1 MGFLLDK
8 CKLKKMDDE
17 ILSTCHPFTCGD
29 EDLDDFFLHDAMRY
43 KAELLGKTYCFVLD
57 DDPKTIV
64 CMFTLSNDSIRVDVI
79 PNSRGR
85 KLSHDIPRE
94 KRMRRYPAVLIG
106 RLGINVDFRHQGIGS
121 ELLDFIKSWFIDE
134 ENKIKPSNM
143 EKFGKFLQK
152 AQAIITELQVSL
164 DMEKGGEIAKN
175 LMSLYIYFNQE
186 LISVNIKHDKT
197 KLEYIEQ
204 QMSELLKAWKEA
216 SASAS
221 QTPVQHTQAL
231 NIEG

>member
-1 MGFLLDK
+1 MPINKGYAAYQNTNIKTASQGKLVVLLYEAAVK
-8 CKLKKMDDE
+8 NLKN
-17 ILSTCHPFTCGD
+17 
-29 EDLDDFFLHDAMRY
+29 
-43 KAELLGKTYCFVLD
+43 AESL
-57 DDPKTIV
+57 
-64 CMFTLSNDSIRVDVI
+64 
-79 PNSRGR
+79 
-85 KLSHDIPRE
+85 
-94 KRMRRYPAVLIG
+94 
-106 RLGINVDFRHQGIGS
+106 
-121 ELLDFIKSWFIDE
+121 IDE

-186 LISVNIKHDKT
+186 LISVNINHDKT
-197 KLEYIEQ
+197 KLEYIEK
-204 QMSELLKAWKEA
+204 QMSELLKAWREA

>member
-1 MGFLLDK
+1 MPINKGYAAYQNTNIKTASQGKLVVLLYEAAVK
-8 CKLKKMDDE
+8 NLKN
-17 ILSTCHPFTCGD
+17 
-29 EDLDDFFLHDAMRY
+29 
-43 KAELLGKTYCFVLD
+43 AESL
-57 DDPKTIV
+57 
-64 CMFTLSNDSIRVDVI
+64 
-79 PNSRGR
+79 
-85 KLSHDIPRE
+85 
-94 KRMRRYPAVLIG
+94 
-106 RLGINVDFRHQGIGS
+106 
-121 ELLDFIKSWFIDE
+121 IDE

-204 QMSELLKAWKEA
+204 QM
-216 SASAS
+216 
-221 QTPVQHTQAL
+221 
-231 NIEG
+231 

>member
-1 MGFLLDK
+1 MPINKGYAAYQNTNIKTASQGKLIVLLYEAAVK
-8 CKLKKMDDE
+8 NLKN
-17 ILSTCHPFTCGD
+17 
-29 EDLDDFFLHDAMRY
+29 
-43 KAELLGKTYCFVLD
+43 AESL
-57 DDPKTIV
+57 
-64 CMFTLSNDSIRVDVI
+64 
-79 PNSRGR
+79 
-85 KLSHDIPRE
+85 
-94 KRMRRYPAVLIG
+94 
-106 RLGINVDFRHQGIGS
+106 
-121 ELLDFIKSWFIDE
+121 IDE

-152 AQAIITELQVSL
+152 TQAIITELQVSL

-186 LISVNIKHDKT
+186 LISVNINHDKT

>member
-1 MGFLLDK
+1 MPINKGYAAYQNTNIKTASQGKLVVLLYEAAVK
-8 CKLKKMDDE
+8 NLKN
-17 ILSTCHPFTCGD
+17 
-29 EDLDDFFLHDAMRY
+29 
-43 KAELLGKTYCFVLD
+43 AESL
-57 DDPKTIV
+57 
-64 CMFTLSNDSIRVDVI
+64 
-79 PNSRGR
+79 
-85 KLSHDIPRE
+85 
-94 KRMRRYPAVLIG
+94 
-106 RLGINVDFRHQGIGS
+106 
-121 ELLDFIKSWFIDE
+121 IDE

-186 LISVNIKHDKT
+186 LISVNIKHDNT

-204 QMSELLKAWKEA
+204 PMSELLKAWKEA

>member
-1 MGFLLDK
+1 
-8 CKLKKMDDE
+8 
-17 ILSTCHPFTCGD
+17 
-29 EDLDDFFLHDAMRY
+29 
-43 KAELLGKTYCFVLD
+43 
-57 DDPKTIV
+57 
-64 CMFTLSNDSIRVDVI
+64 
-79 PNSRGR
+79 
-85 KLSHDIPRE
+85 
-94 KRMRRYPAVLIG
+94 
-106 RLGINVDFRHQGIGS
+106 
-121 ELLDFIKSWFIDE
+121 
-134 ENKIKPSNM
+134 
-143 EKFGKFLQK
+143 
-152 AQAIITELQVSL
+152 
-164 DMEKGGEIAKN
+164 MEKGGEIAKN

>member
-1 MGFLLDK
+1 MPINKGYAAYQNTNIKTASQGKLVVLLYEAAVK
-8 CKLKKMDDE
+8 NLKN
-17 ILSTCHPFTCGD
+17 
-29 EDLDDFFLHDAMRY
+29 
-43 KAELLGKTYCFVLD
+43 AESL
-57 DDPKTIV
+57 
-64 CMFTLSNDSIRVDVI
+64 
-79 PNSRGR
+79 
-85 KLSHDIPRE
+85 
-94 KRMRRYPAVLIG
+94 
-106 RLGINVDFRHQGIGS
+106 
-121 ELLDFIKSWFIDE
+121 IDE

-186 LISVNIKHDKT
+186 LISVNINHDKT

-221 QTPVQHTQAL
+221 QIPVQHTQAL

>member
-1 MGFLLDK
+1 MPINKAYAAYQNTNIKTASQGKLVVLLYEAAVK
-8 CKLKKMDDE
+8 NLKN
-17 ILSTCHPFTCGD
+17 
-29 EDLDDFFLHDAMRY
+29 
-43 KAELLGKTYCFVLD
+43 AESL
-57 DDPKTIV
+57 
-64 CMFTLSNDSIRVDVI
+64 
-79 PNSRGR
+79 
-85 KLSHDIPRE
+85 
-94 KRMRRYPAVLIG
+94 
-106 RLGINVDFRHQGIGS
+106 
-121 ELLDFIKSWFIDE
+121 IDE

-186 LISVNIKHDKT
+186 LISVNINHDKT

>member
-1 MGFLLDK
+1 MPINKGYAAYQNTNIKTASQGKLVVLLYEAAAK
-8 CKLKKMDDE
+8 NLKN
-17 ILSTCHPFTCGD
+17 
-29 EDLDDFFLHDAMRY
+29 
-43 KAELLGKTYCFVLD
+43 AESL
-57 DDPKTIV
+57 
-64 CMFTLSNDSIRVDVI
+64 
-79 PNSRGR
+79 
-85 KLSHDIPRE
+85 
-94 KRMRRYPAVLIG
+94 
-106 RLGINVDFRHQGIGS
+106 
-121 ELLDFIKSWFIDE
+121 IDE

-143 EKFGKFLQK
+143 KKFGKFLQK
-152 AQAIITELQVSL
+152 AQAIITKLQDSL

-186 LISVNIKHDKT
+186 LISVNINHDKT

>member
-1 MGFLLDK
+1 MPINKGYAAYQNTNIKTASQGKLVVLLYEAAVK
-8 CKLKKMDDE
+8 NLKN
-17 ILSTCHPFTCGD
+17 
-29 EDLDDFFLHDAMRY
+29 
-43 KAELLGKTYCFVLD
+43 AESL
-57 DDPKTIV
+57 
-64 CMFTLSNDSIRVDVI
+64 
-79 PNSRGR
+79 
-85 KLSHDIPRE
+85 
-94 KRMRRYPAVLIG
+94 
-106 RLGINVDFRHQGIGS
+106 
-121 ELLDFIKSWFIDE
+121 IDE

-164 DMEKGGEIAKN
+164 DMEKCGEIAKN

>member
-1 MGFLLDK
+1 MPINKGYAAYQNTNIKTASQGKLIVLLYEAAIK
-8 CKLKKMDDE
+8 NLKN
-17 ILSTCHPFTCGD
+17 
-29 EDLDDFFLHDAMRY
+29 
-43 KAELLGKTYCFVLD
+43 AESL
-57 DDPKTIV
+57 
-64 CMFTLSNDSIRVDVI
+64 
-79 PNSRGR
+79 
-85 KLSHDIPRE
+85 
-94 KRMRRYPAVLIG
+94 
-106 RLGINVDFRHQGIGS
+106 
-121 ELLDFIKSWFIDE
+121 IDE

-152 AQAIITELQVSL
+152 TQAIITELQVSL

-186 LISVNIKHDKT
+186 LISVNINHDKT

-204 QMSELLKAWKEA
+204 QMSELLKAWREA

>member
-1 MGFLLDK
+1 MPINKGYAAYQNTNIKTASQGKLVVLLYEAAVK
-8 CKLKKMDDE
+8 NLKN
-17 ILSTCHPFTCGD
+17 
-29 EDLDDFFLHDAMRY
+29 
-43 KAELLGKTYCFVLD
+43 AESL
-57 DDPKTIV
+57 
-64 CMFTLSNDSIRVDVI
+64 
-79 PNSRGR
+79 
-85 KLSHDIPRE
+85 
-94 KRMRRYPAVLIG
+94 
-106 RLGINVDFRHQGIGS
+106 
-121 ELLDFIKSWFIDE
+121 IDE

-143 EKFGKFLQK
+143 EKLGKFLQK

>member
-1 MGFLLDK
+1 MPINKGYAAYQNTNTKTASQGKLVVLLYEAAVK
-8 CKLKKMDDE
+8 NLKN
-17 ILSTCHPFTCGD
+17 
-29 EDLDDFFLHDAMRY
+29 
-43 KAELLGKTYCFVLD
+43 AESL
-57 DDPKTIV
+57 
-64 CMFTLSNDSIRVDVI
+64 
-79 PNSRGR
+79 
-85 KLSHDIPRE
+85 
-94 KRMRRYPAVLIG
+94 
-106 RLGINVDFRHQGIGS
+106 
-121 ELLDFIKSWFIDE
+121 IDE

>member
-1 MGFLLDK
+1 MPINKGYAAYQNTNIKTASQGKLVVLLYEAAVK
-8 CKLKKMDDE
+8 NLKN
-17 ILSTCHPFTCGD
+17 
-29 EDLDDFFLHDAMRY
+29 
-43 KAELLGKTYCFVLD
+43 AESL
-57 DDPKTIV
+57 
-64 CMFTLSNDSIRVDVI
+64 
-79 PNSRGR
+79 
-85 KLSHDIPRE
+85 
-94 KRMRRYPAVLIG
+94 
-106 RLGINVDFRHQGIGS
+106 
-121 ELLDFIKSWFIDE
+121 IDE

-175 LMSLYIYFNQE
+175 LMSLYIYFNQA

>member
-1 MGFLLDK
+1 MPINKGYAAYQNTNIKTASQGKLVVLLYEAAVK
-8 CKLKKMDDE
+8 NLKN
-17 ILSTCHPFTCGD
+17 
-29 EDLDDFFLHDAMRY
+29 
-43 KAELLGKTYCFVLD
+43 AESL
-57 DDPKTIV
+57 
-64 CMFTLSNDSIRVDVI
+64 
-79 PNSRGR
+79 
-85 KLSHDIPRE
+85 
-94 KRMRRYPAVLIG
+94 
-106 RLGINVDFRHQGIGS
+106 
-121 ELLDFIKSWFIDE
+121 IDE

-152 AQAIITELQVSL
+152 ARAIITELQVSL

>member
-1 MGFLLDK
+1 MPINKGYAAYQNPNIKTASQGKLVVLLYEAAVK
-8 CKLKKMDDE
+8 NLKN
-17 ILSTCHPFTCGD
+17 
-29 EDLDDFFLHDAMRY
+29 
-43 KAELLGKTYCFVLD
+43 AESL
-57 DDPKTIV
+57 
-64 CMFTLSNDSIRVDVI
+64 
-79 PNSRGR
+79 
-85 KLSHDIPRE
+85 
-94 KRMRRYPAVLIG
+94 
-106 RLGINVDFRHQGIGS
+106 
-121 ELLDFIKSWFIDE
+121 IDE

-186 LISVNIKHDKT
+186 LISVNINHDKT